1 MPELYER
8 LLIMSNGA
16 DFGSNRQGEHGLT
29 RSPSSGGAAT
39 DPDPCHSHPA
49 KGSPACRERGR
60 TLVREAPLR
69 AIGTRKVPRRAA
81 DRIRYRRLRSLAVE
95 GCPTTRRPLF
105 SDSQVIVRAGATRA
119 PVGSQLGPHR
129 TRCGKGPLTGKG

>member
-49 KGSPACRERGR
+49 RGSPACRERGR

-81 DRIRYRRLRSLAVE
+81 DRIFGTADCDPLLLKDAPQRGAHCS
-95 GCPTTRRPLF
+95 PTLM
-105 SDSQVIVRAGATRA
+105 
-119 PVGSQLGPHR
+119 
-129 TRCGKGPLTGKG
+129 